1 MDVQSFLNNFLD
13 ESNKTVLFATM
24 AVVLVVLILLISL
37 IRKRKKKK
45 LEEKT
50 AAAIDKAM
58 SGDEDDLAK
67 DSSDS
72 NTLAQDN
79 IILDD
84 RSDSTESRILAQD
97 ASDSNTLVQDDLAQ
111 DYNPQGDNLA
121 KDSNSGEEFSAHH
134 PYDNFGSDYKD
145 YDDDIKDIDNSDDTV
160 AIDNS
165 DDTVA
170 LAQNTPAEEYNL
182 YTNYNEGFNS
192 DLNNGVV
199 NGTEDVEVNVKDS
212 ENDPMEELLDEENDD
227 IYNSDFVDGFFG
239 TLAKNDSKESPKEPE
254 ESTEEFKES
263 SESPKEP
270 EESQESSE
278 ESKEPPVELILHDQI
293 SVEENTP
300 KEEEEKEKEAPEE
313 NKKAAITLVDGSDR
327 VMVSVGE
334 KFESKHKKEFTID
347 VTNEPEIKIALQDGF
362 VFDGRV
368 HFLVSFS
375 EALAQ
380 HVSLKD
386 VREIAEYKGDYSG
399 YEIQLEVTDK
409 GDLETIDCTRT
420 FNYKKIKDAVLI
432 IQLSLE

>member
-24 AVVLVVLILLISL
+24 AVVLAVLILLIYL

-58 SGDEDDLAK
+58 AGDEDDLAQ

-72 NTLAQDN
+72 TDLAQDN
-79 IILDD
+79 IVQ
-84 RSDSTESRILAQD
+84 DSNTPDYS
-97 ASDSNTLVQDDLAQ
+97 SSNTLVQDNQHD
-111 DYNPQGDNLA
+111 DNLA
-121 KDSNSGEEFSAHH
+121 QNSNSGEEFGTHH

-145 YDDDIKDIDNSDDTV
+145 YDDDTEYDYNPEEDAETIDNNDD
-160 AIDNS
+160 AE
-165 DDTVA
+165 A
-170 LAQNTPAEEYNL
+170 LAQNTSAEEYNL
-182 YTNYNEGFNS
+182 YTNYNKGFNP
-192 DLNNGVV
+192 DLNKGVEDC
-199 NGTEDVEVNVKDS
+199 TEDVEDNAKDL

-239 TLAKNDSKESPKEPE
+239 TLAKDDS
-254 ESTEEFKES
+254 KES

-270 EESQESSE
+270 EESKESPE

-300 KEEEEKEKEAPEE
+300 KEEEKEKEAPEE
-313 NKKAAITLVDGSDR
+313 NKKAVITLVDGSDR

-347 VTNEPEIKIALQDGF
+347 VTNESEIKIALQDGF
-362 VFDGRV
+362 IFDGRI

-386 VREIAEYKGDYSG
+386 VREIAECKGDYSG

>member
-58 SGDEDDLAK
+58 SGDEDDLAQ

-72 NTLAQDN
+72 NTLAQN
-79 IILDD
+79 N
-84 RSDSTESRILAQD
+84 LA
-97 ASDSNTLVQDDLAQ
+97 QDDLAQ
-111 DYNPQGDNLA
+111 DYNTQGDNLA
-121 KDSNSGEEFSAHH
+121 QDSNSGEEFSAHH

-145 YDDDIKDIDNSDDTV
+145 YDDNADAEVIDNNGD
-160 AIDNS
+160 AE
-165 DDTVA
+165 A

-182 YTNYNEGFNS
+182 YTNYNEGFNP
-192 DLNNGVV
+192 DLNNGVEDSTKDAEDGTED
-199 NGTEDVEVNVKDS
+199 GTEDVEDNIKDL

-239 TLAKNDSKESPKEPE
+239 TLAKDDSKESP
-254 ESTEEFKES
+254 
-263 SESPKEP
+263 
-270 EESQESSE
+270 E

-300 KEEEEKEKEAPEE
+300 KEEEKEKEAPEE

-362 VFDGRV
+362 VFDGRI

>member
-24 AVVLVVLILLISL
+24 AVVLAVLILLIYL

-58 SGDEDDLAK
+58 SGDEDDLAQ

-72 NTLAQDN
+72 STLAQDS
-79 IILDD
+79 
-84 RSDSTESRILAQD
+84 SDSTDLAQD
-97 ASDSNTLVQDDLAQ
+97 SNTQ

-121 KDSNSGEEFSAHH
+121 QDSNSGEEFSAHH

-145 YDDDIKDIDNSDDTV
+145 YDDDV
-160 AIDNS
+160 EAIDNNGNAETIDNN
-165 DDTVA
+165 DDVETINNNDDAEA

-182 YTNYNEGFNS
+182 YTNYNKGFNP
-192 DLNNGVV
+192 DLNNGVED
-199 NGTEDVEVNVKDS
+199 GTEDVEDNAKDL

-239 TLAKNDSKESPKEPE
+239 TLAKDDSKESP
-254 ESTEEFKES
+254 
-263 SESPKEP
+263 
-270 EESQESSE
+270 E

-300 KEEEEKEKEAPEE
+300 KEEEKEKEASEE

-362 VFDGRV
+362 VFDGRI

-386 VREIAEYKGDYSG
+386 VREIAECKGDYSG

>member
-1 MDVQSFLNNFLD
+1 LDVQSFLNNFLD

-24 AVVLVVLILLISL
+24 AVVLAVLILLIYL

-58 SGDEDDLAK
+58 AGDEDDLAQ
-67 DSSDS
+67 DSSGSTD
-72 NTLAQDN
+72 LAQDN
-79 IILDD
+79 IVQ
-84 RSDSTESRILAQD
+84 DSNTPDYS
-97 ASDSNTLVQDDLAQ
+97 SSNTLVQDNQHD
-111 DYNPQGDNLA
+111 DNLA
-121 KDSNSGEEFSAHH
+121 QDSNSGEEFGTHH

-145 YDDDIKDIDNSDDTV
+145 YDDDTEYDYNPEEDAETIDNNDDTE
-160 AIDNS
+160 
-165 DDTVA
+165 A
-170 LAQNTPAEEYNL
+170 LAQNTSAEEYNL
-182 YTNYNEGFNS
+182 YTNYNKGFNP
-192 DLNNGVV
+192 DLNKGVED
-199 NGTEDVEVNVKDS
+199 GTEDVEDNAKDL

-239 TLAKNDSKESPKEPE
+239 TLAKDDSKESPE
-254 ESTEEFKES
+254 ESKES
-263 SESPKEP
+263 P
-270 EESQESSE
+270 E

-300 KEEEEKEKEAPEE
+300 KEEEKEKEAPEE
-313 NKKAAITLVDGSDR
+313 NKKAVITLVDGSDR

-362 VFDGRV
+362 IFDGRI

-386 VREIAEYKGDYSG
+386 VREIAECKGDYSG

>member
-24 AVVLVVLILLISL
+24 AVVLAVLILLIYL

-58 SGDEDDLAK
+58 AGDEDDLAQ

-72 NTLAQDN
+72 TDLAQDN
-79 IILDD
+79 IVQ
-84 RSDSTESRILAQD
+84 DSNTPDYS
-97 ASDSNTLVQDDLAQ
+97 SSNTLVQDNQHD
-111 DYNPQGDNLA
+111 DNLA
-121 KDSNSGEEFSAHH
+121 QDSNSGEEFGTHH

-145 YDDDIKDIDNSDDTV
+145 YDDDTEYDYNPEEDAETIDNNDDTE
-160 AIDNS
+160 
-165 DDTVA
+165 A
-170 LAQNTPAEEYNL
+170 LAQNTSAEEYNL
-182 YTNYNEGFNS
+182 YTNYNKGFNP
-192 DLNNGVV
+192 DLNKGVEDC
-199 NGTEDVEVNVKDS
+199 TEDVEDNAKDL

-239 TLAKNDSKESPKEPE
+239 TLAKDDSKESP
-254 ESTEEFKES
+254 
-263 SESPKEP
+263 
-270 EESQESSE
+270 E

-300 KEEEEKEKEAPEE
+300 KEEEKEKEAPEE
-313 NKKAAITLVDGSDR
+313 NKKAVITLVDGSDR

-347 VTNEPEIKIALQDGF
+347 VTNESEIKIALQDGF
-362 VFDGRV
+362 IFDGRI

-386 VREIAEYKGDYSG
+386 VREIAECKGDYSG

>member
-24 AVVLVVLILLISL
+24 AVVLAVLILLIYL

-58 SGDEDDLAK
+58 AGDEDDLAQ

-72 NTLAQDN
+72 TDLAQDN
-79 IILDD
+79 IVQ
-84 RSDSTESRILAQD
+84 DSNTPDYS
-97 ASDSNTLVQDDLAQ
+97 SSNTLVQDNQHD
-111 DYNPQGDNLA
+111 DNLA
-121 KDSNSGEEFSAHH
+121 QDSNSGEEFGTHH
-134 PYDNFGSDYKD
+134 PYDNFGSNYKD
-145 YDDDIKDIDNSDDTV
+145 YDDDTEYDYNPEEDAETIDNNDD
-160 AIDNS
+160 AE
-165 DDTVA
+165 A
-170 LAQNTPAEEYNL
+170 LAQNTSAEEYNL
-182 YTNYNEGFNS
+182 YTNYNKGFNP
-192 DLNNGVV
+192 DLNKGVEDC
-199 NGTEDVEVNVKDS
+199 TEDVEDNAKDL

-239 TLAKNDSKESPKEPE
+239 TLAKDDSKESP
-254 ESTEEFKES
+254 
-263 SESPKEP
+263 
-270 EESQESSE
+270 E

-300 KEEEEKEKEAPEE
+300 KEEEKEKEAPEE
-313 NKKAAITLVDGSDR
+313 NKKAVITLVDGSDR

-347 VTNEPEIKIALQDGF
+347 VTNESEIKIALQDGF
-362 VFDGRV
+362 IFDGRI

-386 VREIAEYKGDYSG
+386 VREIAECKGDYSG

>member
-24 AVVLVVLILLISL
+24 AVVLAVLILLIYL

-58 SGDEDDLAK
+58 AGDEDDLAQ
-67 DSSDS
+67 DSSDSTDLAQDNIVQDSNTPDYSSS

-79 IILDD
+79 QHD
-84 RSDSTESRILAQD
+84 
-97 ASDSNTLVQDDLAQ
+97 
-111 DYNPQGDNLA
+111 DNLA
-121 KDSNSGEEFSAHH
+121 QDSNSGEEFGTHH

-145 YDDDIKDIDNSDDTV
+145 YDDDTEYDYNPEEDAETIDNNDD
-160 AIDNS
+160 AE
-165 DDTVA
+165 A
-170 LAQNTPAEEYNL
+170 LAQNTSAEEYNL
-182 YTNYNEGFNS
+182 YTNYNKGFNP
-192 DLNNGVV
+192 DLNKGVED
-199 NGTEDVEVNVKDS
+199 GTEDVEDNAKDL

-239 TLAKNDSKESPKEPE
+239 TLAKDDSKESP
-254 ESTEEFKES
+254 
-263 SESPKEP
+263 
-270 EESQESSE
+270 E

-300 KEEEEKEKEAPEE
+300 KEEEKEKEAPEE

-362 VFDGRV
+362 VFDGRI

-386 VREIAEYKGDYSG
+386 VREIAECKGDYSG

>member
-1 MDVQSFLNNFLD
+1 MNVQSFLNNFLD
-13 ESNKTVLFATM
+13 ESNKIVLFATM

-58 SGDEDDLAK
+58 SGDEDDLDQDA
-67 DSSDS
+67 SDS

-79 IILDD
+79 IVQ
-84 RSDSTESRILAQD
+84 DSNTPDYS
-97 ASDSNTLVQDDLAQ
+97 SSNTLVQ
-111 DYNPQGDNLA
+111 
-121 KDSNSGEEFSAHH
+121 DSNSGEEFGTHH

-145 YDDDIKDIDNSDDTV
+145 YDDETEYDYNPEEDAETIDNNGNEEAS
-160 AIDNS
+160 AR
-165 DDTVA
+165 
-170 LAQNTPAEEYNL
+170 NTPAEEYNL
-182 YTNYNEGFNS
+182 YTNYNEGFNP
-192 DLNNGVV
+192 DLNR
-199 NGTEDVEVNVKDS
+199 DVEDCTKDVEDNAKDS
-212 ENDPMEELLDEENDD
+212 KNDPMEELMDEENDD

-239 TLAKNDSKESPKEPE
+239 TLAKNDSKES
-254 ESTEEFKES
+254 

-270 EESQESSE
+270 EESKESPE

-300 KEEEEKEKEAPEE
+300 KEEEKEKEAPEE
-313 NKKAAITLVDGSDR
+313 NKKAVITLVDGSDR

-347 VTNEPEIKIALQDGF
+347 VTNESEIKIALQDGF
-362 VFDGRV
+362 IFDGRI

-386 VREIAEYKGDYSG
+386 VREIAECKGDYSG

>member
-58 SGDEDDLAK
+58 AGDEDDLDQ

-72 NTLAQDN
+72 NTLAQDSN
-79 IILDD
+79 
-84 RSDSTESRILAQD
+84 AQD
-97 ASDSNTLVQDDLAQ
+97 SSDSNTLAQ

-121 KDSNSGEEFSAHH
+121 QDSNSGEEFSAHH

-145 YDDDIKDIDNSDDTV
+145 YDDDV
-160 AIDNS
+160 EAIDNN
-165 DDTVA
+165 DDEEA

-182 YTNYNEGFNS
+182 YTNYNKGFNS
-192 DLNNGVV
+192 DLNNGVED
-199 NGTEDVEVNVKDS
+199 GTEDVEDNAKDS

-239 TLAKNDSKESPKEPE
+239 TLVKNDS
-254 ESTEEFKES
+254 KES

-270 EESQESSE
+270 EEFKEFPE

-300 KEEEEKEKEAPEE
+300 KEEDKEKEALEE

-347 VTNEPEIKIALQDGF
+347 VTNEPEIKIAIQDGF

-386 VREIAEYKGDYSG
+386 VREIAECKGDYSG

>member
-1 MDVQSFLNNFLD
+1 MNVQSFLNNFLD

-58 SGDEDDLAK
+58 SGDEDDLDQDA
-67 DSSDS
+67 SDS
-72 NTLAQDN
+72 NTLAQDS
-79 IILDD
+79 
-84 RSDSTESRILAQD
+84 SDSTDLDQ
-97 ASDSNTLVQDDLAQ
+97 DSNIHG
-111 DYNPQGDNLA
+111 YNSQGDNLA
-121 KDSNSGEEFSAHH
+121 QDSNSGEEFSAHH

-145 YDDDIKDIDNSDDTV
+145 YDDETEYDYNPEEDAETIDNNGNEEAS
-160 AIDNS
+160 AR
-165 DDTVA
+165 
-170 LAQNTPAEEYNL
+170 NTPAEEYNL
-182 YTNYNEGFNS
+182 YTNYNEGFNP
-192 DLNNGVV
+192 DLNR
-199 NGTEDVEVNVKDS
+199 DVEDCTKDVEDNAKDS
-212 ENDPMEELLDEENDD
+212 KNDPMEELMDEENDD

-239 TLAKNDSKESPKEPE
+239 TLAKNDSKES
-254 ESTEEFKES
+254 

-270 EESQESSE
+270 EESKESPE

-293 SVEENTP
+293 SVEKNTP
-300 KEEEEKEKEAPEE
+300 KKEEKEKEAPEE
-313 NKKAAITLVDGSDR
+313 NEKAAITLVDGSDR

-362 VFDGRV
+362 IFDGRI

-386 VREIAEYKGDYSG
+386 VREIAECKGDYSG

>member
-24 AVVLVVLILLISL
+24 AVVLAVLILLIYL

-58 SGDEDDLAK
+58 AGDEDDLAQ

-72 NTLAQDN
+72 TDLAQDN
-79 IILDD
+79 IVQ
-84 RSDSTESRILAQD
+84 DSNTPDYSN
-97 ASDSNTLVQDDLAQ
+97 SNTLVQDNQHD
-111 DYNPQGDNLA
+111 DNLA
-121 KDSNSGEEFSAHH
+121 QDSNSGKEFGTHH

-145 YDDDIKDIDNSDDTV
+145 YDDDTEYDYNPEEDAETIDNNDDTE
-160 AIDNS
+160 
-165 DDTVA
+165 A
-170 LAQNTPAEEYNL
+170 LAQNTSAEEYNL
-182 YTNYNEGFNS
+182 YTNYNKGFNP
-192 DLNNGVV
+192 DLNKGVED
-199 NGTEDVEVNVKDS
+199 GTEDVEDNAKDL

-239 TLAKNDSKESPKEPE
+239 TLAKDDSKESPE
-254 ESTEEFKES
+254 ESKES
-263 SESPKEP
+263 P
-270 EESQESSE
+270 E

-300 KEEEEKEKEAPEE
+300 KEEEKEKEAPEE
-313 NKKAAITLVDGSDR
+313 NKKAVITLVDGSAR

-362 VFDGRV
+362 IFDGRI

-386 VREIAEYKGDYSG
+386 VREIAECKGDYSG

>member
-24 AVVLVVLILLISL
+24 AVVLAVLILLIYL

-58 SGDEDDLAK
+58 AGDEDDLAQ
-67 DSSDS
+67 DSSDSTDLAQDNIVQDSNTPDYSGS

-79 IILDD
+79 QHD
-84 RSDSTESRILAQD
+84 
-97 ASDSNTLVQDDLAQ
+97 
-111 DYNPQGDNLA
+111 DNLA
-121 KDSNSGEEFSAHH
+121 QDSNSGEEFGTHH

-145 YDDDIKDIDNSDDTV
+145 YDDDTEYDYNPEEDAETIDNNDD
-160 AIDNS
+160 AE
-165 DDTVA
+165 A
-170 LAQNTPAEEYNL
+170 LAQNTSAEEYNL
-182 YTNYNEGFNS
+182 YTNYNKGFNP
-192 DLNNGVV
+192 DLNKGVED
-199 NGTEDVEVNVKDS
+199 GTEDVEDNAKDL

-239 TLAKNDSKESPKEPE
+239 TLAKDDSKESP
-254 ESTEEFKES
+254 
-263 SESPKEP
+263 
-270 EESQESSE
+270 E

-300 KEEEEKEKEAPEE
+300 KEEEKEEEAPEE

-362 VFDGRV
+362 VFDGRI

-386 VREIAEYKGDYSG
+386 VREIAECKGDYSG

>member
-24 AVVLVVLILLISL
+24 AVVLAVLILLIYL

-58 SGDEDDLAK
+58 AGDEDDLAQ

-72 NTLAQDN
+72 TDLAQDN
-79 IILDD
+79 IVQ
-84 RSDSTESRILAQD
+84 DSNTPDYS
-97 ASDSNTLVQDDLAQ
+97 SSNTLVQDNQHD
-111 DYNPQGDNLA
+111 DNLA
-121 KDSNSGEEFSAHH
+121 QDSNSGEEFGTYH

-145 YDDDIKDIDNSDDTV
+145 YDDDTEYDYNPEEDAETIDNNDD
-160 AIDNS
+160 AE
-165 DDTVA
+165 A
-170 LAQNTPAEEYNL
+170 LAQNTSAEEYNL
-182 YTNYNEGFNS
+182 YTNYNKGFNP
-192 DLNNGVV
+192 DLNKGVEDC
-199 NGTEDVEVNVKDS
+199 TEDVEDNAKDL

-239 TLAKNDSKESPKEPE
+239 TLAKDDSKESP
-254 ESTEEFKES
+254 
-263 SESPKEP
+263 
-270 EESQESSE
+270 E

-300 KEEEEKEKEAPEE
+300 KEEEKEKEAPEE
-313 NKKAAITLVDGSDR
+313 NKKAVITLVDGSDR

-347 VTNEPEIKIALQDGF
+347 VTNESEIKIALQDGF
-362 VFDGRV
+362 IFDGRI

-386 VREIAEYKGDYSG
+386 VREIAECKGDYSG

>member
-24 AVVLVVLILLISL
+24 VVVLMVLILLISL

-50 AAAIDKAM
+50 AAAIDEAM
-58 SGDEDDLAK
+58 TGE
-67 DSSDS
+67 DS
-72 NTLAQDN
+72 NLQDDNSQALAQN
-79 IILDD
+79 
-84 RSDSTESRILAQD
+84 SNPQD
-97 ASDSNTLVQDDLAQ
+97 
-111 DYNPQGDNLA
+111 NPQGEALA
-121 KDSNSGEEFSAHH
+121 QDSNSGEEFSAHH

-145 YDDDIKDIDNSDDTV
+145 YDDDVEYDYNPEENVEDLKVTGNSGDTKIIDSN
-160 AIDNS
+160 DNEE
-165 DDTVA
+165 A
-170 LAQNTPAEEYNL
+170 LAQETSQSEEYDL
-182 YTNYNEGFNS
+182 YTNYNEGYNP
-192 DLNNGVV
+192 DLNK
-199 NGTEDVEVNVKDS
+199 DVEDGTKDVEDYVKDS

-239 TLAKNDSKESPKEPE
+239 TLAKDDSPESPESQEDPTESKESPE
-254 ESTEEFKES
+254 
-263 SESPKEP
+263 
-270 EESQESSE
+270 
-278 ESKEPPVELILHDQI
+278 EPPVELILHDQV

-300 KEEEEKEKEAPEE
+300 KEEEKEKAPKE
-313 NKKAAITLVDGSDR
+313 NKKAAITLIDGSDR
-327 VMVSVGE
+327 VMISIGE
-334 KFESKHKKEFTID
+334 KFESRHKKEFTID

-375 EALAQ
+375 EALAK

>member
-24 AVVLVVLILLISL
+24 TVVLAVLILLIYL

-58 SGDEDDLAK
+58 AGDEDDLAQ
-67 DSSDS
+67 DSSDSTDLAQDNIVQVAQDNIVQDSNTPDYSGS

-79 IILDD
+79 QHD
-84 RSDSTESRILAQD
+84 
-97 ASDSNTLVQDDLAQ
+97 
-111 DYNPQGDNLA
+111 DNLA
-121 KDSNSGEEFSAHH
+121 QDSNSGEEFGTHH

-145 YDDDIKDIDNSDDTV
+145 YDDDTEYDYNPEEDAETIDNNDDAGT
-160 AIDNS
+160 
-165 DDTVA
+165 

-182 YTNYNEGFNS
+182 YTNYNKGFNP
-192 DLNNGVV
+192 DLNNGVED
-199 NGTEDVEVNVKDS
+199 GTEDVEDNAKDL
-212 ENDPMEELLDEENDD
+212 ENNPMEELLDEENDD

-239 TLAKNDSKESPKEPE
+239 TLAKDDSKESP
-254 ESTEEFKES
+254 
-263 SESPKEP
+263 
-270 EESQESSE
+270 E

-300 KEEEEKEKEAPEE
+300 KEEEKEKEAPEE

-362 VFDGRV
+362 VFDGRI

-386 VREIAEYKGDYSG
+386 VREIAECKGDYSG

>member
-1 MDVQSFLNNFLD
+1 
-13 ESNKTVLFATM
+13 M

-45 LEEKT
+45 LDEKT
-50 AAAIDKAM
+50 ASAIDKAM
-58 SGDEDDLAK
+58 SGDED
-67 DSSDS
+67 
-72 NTLAQDN
+72 TLAQDN
-79 IILDD
+79 
-84 RSDSTESRILAQD
+84 
-97 ASDSNTLVQDDLAQ
+97 LVQDSGDSNDLAQ
-111 DYNPQGDNLA
+111 DSNTQNYNPQGDNLA
-121 KDSNSGEEFSAHH
+121 QGSNSGEEFGAHH

-145 YDDDIKDIDNSDDTV
+145 YDDDV
-160 AIDNS
+160 EAIDNNGNAETIDNN
-165 DDTVA
+165 DDAETINNNDDAEA

-192 DLNNGVV
+192 DLNKDVED
-199 NGTEDVEVNVKDS
+199 GTEDVEDNAKDS

-239 TLAKNDSKESPKEPE
+239 TLAKDDSKESPESPKGPE
-254 ESTEEFKES
+254 ES
-263 SESPKEP
+263 P
-270 EESQESSE
+270 EEPE

-300 KEEEEKEKEAPEE
+300 KEEEKEKEASKE

-334 KFESKHKKEFTID
+334 KFESRHKKEFTID

-362 VFDGRV
+362 VFDGRI

-386 VREIAEYKGDYSG
+386 VREIAEYNGDYSG
-399 YEIQLEVTDK
+399 YEIQLDVTDK
-409 GDLETIDCTRT
+409 GDIETIDCTRT

>member
-24 AVVLVVLILLISL
+24 AVVLAVLILLIYL

-58 SGDEDDLAK
+58 AGDEDDLAQ

-72 NTLAQDN
+72 TDLAQDN
-79 IILDD
+79 IVQ
-84 RSDSTESRILAQD
+84 DSNTPDYS
-97 ASDSNTLVQDDLAQ
+97 SSNTLVQDNQHD
-111 DYNPQGDNLA
+111 DNLA
-121 KDSNSGEEFSAHH
+121 QDSNSGEEFGTHH

-145 YDDDIKDIDNSDDTV
+145 YDDDTEYDYNPEEDAETIDNNDDTE
-160 AIDNS
+160 
-165 DDTVA
+165 A
-170 LAQNTPAEEYNL
+170 LAQNTSAEEYNL
-182 YTNYNEGFNS
+182 YTNYNKGFNP
-192 DLNNGVV
+192 DLNKGVED
-199 NGTEDVEVNVKDS
+199 GTEDVEDNAKDL

-239 TLAKNDSKESPKEPE
+239 TLAKDDSKESPE
-254 ESTEEFKES
+254 ESKES
-263 SESPKEP
+263 P
-270 EESQESSE
+270 E

-300 KEEEEKEKEAPEE
+300 KEEEKEKEAQEE
-313 NKKAAITLVDGSDR
+313 NKKAVITLVDGSDR

-347 VTNEPEIKIALQDGF
+347 VTNESEIKIALQDGF
-362 VFDGRV
+362 IFDGRI

-386 VREIAEYKGDYSG
+386 VREIAECKGDYSG

>member
-24 AVVLVVLILLISL
+24 AVVLAVLILLIYL

-58 SGDEDDLAK
+58 AGDEDDLAQ

-72 NTLAQDN
+72 TDLAQDN
-79 IILDD
+79 IVQ
-84 RSDSTESRILAQD
+84 DSNTPDYSN
-97 ASDSNTLVQDDLAQ
+97 SNTLVQDNQHD
-111 DYNPQGDNLA
+111 DNLA
-121 KDSNSGEEFSAHH
+121 QDSNSGEEFGTHH

-145 YDDDIKDIDNSDDTV
+145 YDDDTEYDYNPEEDAETIDNNDDTE
-160 AIDNS
+160 
-165 DDTVA
+165 A
-170 LAQNTPAEEYNL
+170 LAQNTSAEEYNL
-182 YTNYNEGFNS
+182 YTNYNKGFNP
-192 DLNNGVV
+192 DLNKGVED
-199 NGTEDVEVNVKDS
+199 GTEDVEDNAKDL

-239 TLAKNDSKESPKEPE
+239 TLAKDDSKESPG
-254 ESTEEFKES
+254 ESKES
-263 SESPKEP
+263 P
-270 EESQESSE
+270 E

-300 KEEEEKEKEAPEE
+300 KEEEKEKEAPEE
-313 NKKAAITLVDGSDR
+313 NKKAVITLVDGSDR

-362 VFDGRV
+362 IFDGRI

-386 VREIAEYKGDYSG
+386 VREIAECKGDYSG

>member
-58 SGDEDDLAK
+58 AGDEDDLAQ

-72 NTLAQDN
+72 TDLAQDN
-79 IILDD
+79 IVQ
-84 RSDSTESRILAQD
+84 DSNTPDYS
-97 ASDSNTLVQDDLAQ
+97 SSNTLVQDNQHD
-111 DYNPQGDNLA
+111 DNLA
-121 KDSNSGEEFSAHH
+121 QDSNSGEEFGTHH

-145 YDDDIKDIDNSDDTV
+145 YDDDTEYDYNPEEDAETIDNNDDTE
-160 AIDNS
+160 
-165 DDTVA
+165 A
-170 LAQNTPAEEYNL
+170 LAQNTSAEEYNL
-182 YTNYNEGFNS
+182 YTNYNKGFNP
-192 DLNNGVV
+192 DLNKGVED
-199 NGTEDVEVNVKDS
+199 GTEDVEDNAKDL

-239 TLAKNDSKESPKEPE
+239 TLAKDDSKESPE
-254 ESTEEFKES
+254 ESKES
-263 SESPKEP
+263 P
-270 EESQESSE
+270 E

-293 SVEENTP
+293 SVKENTP
-300 KEEEEKEKEAPEE
+300 KEEEKEEEAPEE

-362 VFDGRV
+362 VFDGRI

-386 VREIAEYKGDYSG
+386 VREIAECKGDYSG

>member
-24 AVVLVVLILLISL
+24 AVVLIVLILLISL

-58 SGDEDDLAK
+58 AGDEDDLAQDSSNSNTLSQ

-72 NTLAQDN
+72 TD
-79 IILDD
+79 LD
-84 RSDSTESRILAQD
+84 Q
-97 ASDSNTLVQDDLAQ
+97 DSNIHG
-111 DYNPQGDNLA
+111 YNPQSDNLA
-121 KDSNSGEEFSAHH
+121 QDSNSGEEFSAHH

-145 YDDDIKDIDNSDDTV
+145 YDDDAEYDYNPEEDAETVDNNGDEE
-160 AIDNS
+160 
-165 DDTVA
+165 A

-182 YTNYNEGFNS
+182 YTNYNEGFNP
-192 DLNNGVV
+192 DLNRDVEDC
-199 NGTEDVEVNVKDS
+199 TKDVEVNAKDS

-239 TLAKNDSKESPKEPE
+239 TLAKNDSKES
-254 ESTEEFKES
+254 

-270 EESQESSE
+270 EEFKESPE

-300 KEEEEKEKEAPEE
+300 KEEEKEKEAPEE

-380 HVSLKD
+380 HISLKD
-386 VREIAEYKGDYSG
+386 VREIAECKGDYSG

>member
-24 AVVLVVLILLISL
+24 AAVLVVLILLISL

-50 AAAIDKAM
+50 AAAIDEAM
-58 SGDEDDLAK
+58 TGEDEE
-67 DSSDS
+67 
-72 NTLAQDN
+72 DN
-79 IILDD
+79 VILDD
-84 RSDSTESRILAQD
+84 NSHALAQNN
-97 ASDSNTLVQDDLAQ
+97 SQGNNLAQ
-111 DYNPQGDNLA
+111 N
-121 KDSNSGEEFSAHH
+121 SNSGEEFSAHH

-145 YDDDIKDIDNSDDTV
+145 YDDDVEYDYNPEEDVEDSETIDNNDD
-160 AIDNS
+160 AE
-165 DDTVA
+165 A
-170 LAQNTPAEEYNL
+170 LAQETSPSEEYDL
-182 YTNYNEGFNS
+182 YTNYNKDLSSDLNQ
-192 DLNNGVV
+192 DLNNGVED
-199 NGTEDVEVNVKDS
+199 GTEDVEDNAKDV
-212 ENDPMEELLDEENDD
+212 EGDPMEELLDEENDD

-239 TLAKNDSKESPKEPE
+239 TLAKDDSQESPEDPTESKESP
-254 ESTEEFKES
+254 
-263 SESPKEP
+263 ESPE
-270 EESQESSE
+270 
-278 ESKEPPVELILHDQI
+278 EPPVELILHDQV

-300 KEEEEKEKEAPEE
+300 KEEKKAPEE
-313 NKKAAITLVDGSDR
+313 NKKAAITLIDGSDR
-327 VMVSVGE
+327 VMVSIGE
-334 KFESKHKKEFTID
+334 KFESRHKKEFTID

-386 VREIAEYKGDYSG
+386 VREIAGYKGDYSG

-420 FNYKKIKDAVLI
+420 FNYKKIKDAILI

>member
-24 AVVLVVLILLISL
+24 AVVLAVLILLIYL

-50 AAAIDKAM
+50 VAAIDKAM
-58 SGDEDDLAK
+58 AGDEDDLAQ

-72 NTLAQDN
+72 TDLAQDN
-79 IILDD
+79 IVQ
-84 RSDSTESRILAQD
+84 DSNTPDYS
-97 ASDSNTLVQDDLAQ
+97 SSNTLVQDNQHD
-111 DYNPQGDNLA
+111 DNLA
-121 KDSNSGEEFSAHH
+121 QDSNSGEEFGTHH

-145 YDDDIKDIDNSDDTV
+145 YDDDTEYDYNPEEDAETIDNNDDTE
-160 AIDNS
+160 
-165 DDTVA
+165 A
-170 LAQNTPAEEYNL
+170 LAQNTSAEEYNL
-182 YTNYNEGFNS
+182 YTNYNKGFNP
-192 DLNNGVV
+192 DLNKGVED
-199 NGTEDVEVNVKDS
+199 GTEDVEDNAKDL

-239 TLAKNDSKESPKEPE
+239 TLAKDDSKESPE
-254 ESTEEFKES
+254 ESKES
-263 SESPKEP
+263 P
-270 EESQESSE
+270 E

-300 KEEEEKEKEAPEE
+300 KKEEKEKKAPEE
-313 NKKAAITLVDGSDR
+313 NEKAAITLVDGSDR

-347 VTNEPEIKIALQDGF
+347 VPNEPEIKIALQDGF
-362 VFDGRV
+362 VFDGRI

-386 VREIAEYKGDYSG
+386 VREIAEYNGDYSG
-399 YEIQLEVTDK
+399 YEIQLDVTDK
-409 GDLETIDCTRT
+409 GDIETIDCTRT

>member
-58 SGDEDDLAK
+58 SGDEDDLAQ

-72 NTLAQDN
+72 RTLDHDSSDSTDLAQD
-79 IILDD
+79 
-84 RSDSTESRILAQD
+84 
-97 ASDSNTLVQDDLAQ
+97 SNTQ

-121 KDSNSGEEFSAHH
+121 QDSNSGEEFSAHH

-145 YDDDIKDIDNSDDTV
+145 YDDDV
-160 AIDNS
+160 EAIDNNGNAETIDNN
-165 DDTVA
+165 DDVETINNNDDAEA

-182 YTNYNEGFNS
+182 YTNYNKGFNP
-192 DLNNGVV
+192 DLNNGVED
-199 NGTEDVEVNVKDS
+199 GTEDVEDNAKDL

-239 TLAKNDSKESPKEPE
+239 TLAKDDSKESP
-254 ESTEEFKES
+254 
-263 SESPKEP
+263 
-270 EESQESSE
+270 E

-300 KEEEEKEKEAPEE
+300 KEEEKEKEASEE

-362 VFDGRV
+362 VFDGRI

-386 VREIAEYKGDYSG
+386 VREIAECKGDYSG

>member
-58 SGDEDDLAK
+58 AGDEDDLDQDA
-67 DSSDS
+67 SDS
-72 NTLAQDN
+72 NTLAQDS
-79 IILDD
+79 
-84 RSDSTESRILAQD
+84 SDSTDLDQ
-97 ASDSNTLVQDDLAQ
+97 DSNIHG
-111 DYNPQGDNLA
+111 YNSQGDNLA
-121 KDSNSGEEFSAHH
+121 QDSNSGEEFGAHH

-145 YDDDIKDIDNSDDTV
+145 YDDETEYDYNPEEDAETIDN
-160 AIDNS
+160 NGNEE
-165 DDTVA
+165 A
-170 LAQNTPAEEYNL
+170 LAQNTSAEEYNL
-182 YTNYNEGFNS
+182 YTNYNKGFNP
-192 DLNNGVV
+192 DLNKGVED
-199 NGTEDVEVNVKDS
+199 GTEDVEDNAKDL

-239 TLAKNDSKESPKEPE
+239 TLAKDDS
-254 ESTEEFKES
+254 KES

-270 EESQESSE
+270 EESKESPE

-293 SVEENTP
+293 SVEKNTP
-300 KEEEEKEKEAPEE
+300 KKEEKEKEAPEE
-313 NKKAAITLVDGSDR
+313 NEKAAITLVDGSDR

-362 VFDGRV
+362 IFDGRI

-386 VREIAEYKGDYSG
+386 VREIAECKGDYSG

>member
-58 SGDEDDLAK
+58 AGDEDDLAQ
-67 DSSDS
+67 DSSDSTDLAQDNIVQDSNTLDYSGS
-72 NTLAQDN
+72 NTLAQ
-79 IILDD
+79 
-84 RSDSTESRILAQD
+84 
-97 ASDSNTLVQDDLAQ
+97 
-111 DYNPQGDNLA
+111 
-121 KDSNSGEEFSAHH
+121 DSNSGEEFSAHH

-145 YDDDIKDIDNSDDTV
+145 YDDDVEDIDNNDDAEYDYNPEEDAET
-160 AIDNS
+160 IDNNG
-165 DDTVA
+165 DAEA

-182 YTNYNEGFNS
+182 YTNYNEGFNP
-192 DLNNGVV
+192 DLNNGVED
-199 NGTEDVEVNVKDS
+199 GTKDVEDNAKGVEDYVKDS
-212 ENDPMEELLDEENDD
+212 ENDPMEELMDEENDD

-239 TLAKNDSKESPKEPE
+239 TLAKDDSKESLESRESSKEPE
-254 ESTEEFKES
+254 
-263 SESPKEP
+263 
-270 EESQESSE
+270 ESSE

-300 KEEEEKEKEAPEE
+300 KEEEKEKEAPEE

-386 VREIAEYKGDYSG
+386 VREIAECKGDYSG

>member
-1 MDVQSFLNNFLD
+1 
-13 ESNKTVLFATM
+13 M
-24 AVVLVVLILLISL
+24 AVVLAVLILLIYL

-58 SGDEDDLAK
+58 AGDEDDLAQ
-67 DSSDS
+67 DSSDSTDLAQDNIVQDSNTPDYSGS

-79 IILDD
+79 QHD
-84 RSDSTESRILAQD
+84 
-97 ASDSNTLVQDDLAQ
+97 
-111 DYNPQGDNLA
+111 DNLA
-121 KDSNSGEEFSAHH
+121 QDSNSGEEFGTHH
-134 PYDNFGSDYKD
+134 PYDKFGSDYKD
-145 YDDDIKDIDNSDDTV
+145 YDDDTEYDYNPEEDAETIDNNDD
-160 AIDNS
+160 AE
-165 DDTVA
+165 A
-170 LAQNTPAEEYNL
+170 LAQNTSAEEYNL
-182 YTNYNEGFNS
+182 YTNYNKGFNP
-192 DLNNGVV
+192 DLNKGVED
-199 NGTEDVEVNVKDS
+199 GTEDVEDNAKDL

-239 TLAKNDSKESPKEPE
+239 TLAKDDSKESP
-254 ESTEEFKES
+254 
-263 SESPKEP
+263 
-270 EESQESSE
+270 E

-300 KEEEEKEKEAPEE
+300 KEEEKEKEAPEE

-362 VFDGRV
+362 IFDGRI

-380 HVSLKD
+380 HISLKD
-386 VREIAEYKGDYSG
+386 VREIAECKGDYSG

>member
-50 AAAIDKAM
+50 AAAIDEAM
-58 SGDEDDLAK
+58 TGE
-67 DSSDS
+67 DS
-72 NTLAQDN
+72 NLQDGNSQALAQVSNPQGETLAQD
-79 IILDD
+79 
-84 RSDSTESRILAQD
+84 S
-97 ASDSNTLVQDDLAQ
+97 
-111 DYNPQGDNLA
+111 NPQGEALTR
-121 KDSNSGEEFSAHH
+121 DSNSGEEFSAHH

-145 YDDDIKDIDNSDDTV
+145 YDDDVEYDYNPAEGSEDLKTIDSNGNSE
-160 AIDNS
+160 
-165 DDTVA
+165 A
-170 LAQNTPAEEYNL
+170 LAQETSPSEEYDL
-182 YTNYNEGFNS
+182 YTDYNKDISPDFNP
-192 DLNNGVV
+192 DLNNDVED
-199 NGTEDVEVNVKDS
+199 GTEDVEENPEENSEDSKDV
-212 ENDPMEELLDEENDD
+212 EGDPMEELLDEENDD

-239 TLAKNDSKESPKEPE
+239 TLAKDDSQKSPESPEDPTESKESP
-254 ESTEEFKES
+254 
-263 SESPKEP
+263 ESPE
-270 EESQESSE
+270 
-278 ESKEPPVELILHDQI
+278 EPPVELILHDQV

-300 KEEEEKEKEAPEE
+300 KEEEKEKAPEE
-313 NKKAAITLVDGSDR
+313 NKKAAITLIDGSDR
-327 VMVSVGE
+327 VMVSIGE
-334 KFESKHKKEFTID
+334 KFESRHKKEFTID

-362 VFDGRV
+362 VFDGRI

>member
-1 MDVQSFLNNFLD
+1 M
-13 ESNKTVLFATM
+13 ETT
-24 AVVLVVLILLISL
+24 
-37 IRKRKKKK
+37 
-45 LEEKT
+45 
-50 AAAIDKAM
+50 
-58 SGDEDDLAK
+58 
-67 DSSDS
+67 
-72 NTLAQDN
+72 
-79 IILDD
+79 
-84 RSDSTESRILAQD
+84 
-97 ASDSNTLVQDDLAQ
+97 
-111 DYNPQGDNLA
+111 
-121 KDSNSGEEFSAHH
+121 
-134 PYDNFGSDYKD
+134 
-145 YDDDIKDIDNSDDTV
+145 DNSDDTE
-160 AIDNS
+160 
-165 DDTVA
+165 A

-192 DLNNGVV
+192 DLNNGVED
-199 NGTEDVEVNVKDS
+199 GTEDVEDNAKDS

-239 TLAKNDSKESPKEPE
+239 TLAKDDSKESLESPKEPE
-254 ESTEEFKES
+254 ES
-263 SESPKEP
+263 
-270 EESQESSE
+270 EESAE

-300 KEEEEKEKEAPEE
+300 KEEEKEKEAPEE

-386 VREIAEYKGDYSG
+386 VREIAECKGDYSG

>member
-24 AVVLVVLILLISL
+24 AVVLAVLILLIYL

-58 SGDEDDLAK
+58 AGDEDDLAQ

-72 NTLAQDN
+72 TDLAQDN
-79 IILDD
+79 IVQ
-84 RSDSTESRILAQD
+84 DSNTPDYS
-97 ASDSNTLVQDDLAQ
+97 SSNTLVQDNQHD
-111 DYNPQGDNLA
+111 DNLA
-121 KDSNSGEEFSAHH
+121 QDSNSGEEFGTHH

-145 YDDDIKDIDNSDDTV
+145 YDDDTEYDYNPEEDAEIIDNNDDTE
-160 AIDNS
+160 
-165 DDTVA
+165 A
-170 LAQNTPAEEYNL
+170 LAQNTSAEEYNL
-182 YTNYNEGFNS
+182 YTNYNKGFNP
-192 DLNNGVV
+192 DLNKGVED
-199 NGTEDVEVNVKDS
+199 GTEDVEDNAKDL

-239 TLAKNDSKESPKEPE
+239 TLAKDDSKESP
-254 ESTEEFKES
+254 
-263 SESPKEP
+263 
-270 EESQESSE
+270 E

-300 KEEEEKEKEAPEE
+300 KEEEKEKEAPEE
-313 NKKAAITLVDGSDR
+313 NKKAVITLVDGSDR

-347 VTNEPEIKIALQDGF
+347 VTNESEIKIALQDGF
-362 VFDGRV
+362 IFDGRI

-386 VREIAEYKGDYSG
+386 VREIAECKGDYSG

>member
-1 MDVQSFLNNFLD
+1 
-13 ESNKTVLFATM
+13 M

-58 SGDEDDLAK
+58 SGDEDSLAQ

-72 NTLAQDN
+72 STLSQDN
-79 IILDD
+79 IILDG
-84 RSDSTESRILAQD
+84 RSDSTESRILAQNSN
-97 ASDSNTLVQDDLAQ
+97 ALDSSNSTVLDQ
-111 DYNPQGDNLA
+111 DYNPQGDNLV

-145 YDDDIKDIDNSDDTV
+145 YDDNVEYDYNPEEDAETIDNNGD
-160 AIDNS
+160 AE
-165 DDTVA
+165 A

-182 YTNYNEGFNS
+182 YTNYNEGFNP
-192 DLNNGVV
+192 DLNKDVED
-199 NGTEDVEVNVKDS
+199 GTEDVEDNAKDS
-212 ENDPMEELLDEENDD
+212 ENDPMEELMDEENDD

-239 TLAKNDSKESPKEPE
+239 TLAKNDSKES
-254 ESTEEFKES
+254 

-270 EESQESSE
+270 EESKESPE

-300 KEEEEKEKEAPEE
+300 KEEEKEKEAPEE

-362 VFDGRV
+362 VFDGRI

-386 VREIAEYKGDYSG
+386 VREIAECKGNYSG

>member
-58 SGDEDDLAK
+58 AGDEDDLDQDA
-67 DSSDS
+67 SDS
-72 NTLAQDN
+72 NTLAQDSN
-79 IILDD
+79 TPDY
-84 RSDSTESRILAQD
+84 SSSNTLAQD
-97 ASDSNTLVQDDLAQ
+97 NQHD
-111 DYNPQGDNLA
+111 DNLA
-121 KDSNSGEEFSAHH
+121 KDSNSGEEFGTHH

-145 YDDDIKDIDNSDDTV
+145 YDDDTEYDYNPEEDAETIDNNGNEEAS
-160 AIDNS
+160 AR
-165 DDTVA
+165 
-170 LAQNTPAEEYNL
+170 NTPAEEYNL
-182 YTNYNEGFNS
+182 YTNYNEGFNP
-192 DLNNGVV
+192 DLNR
-199 NGTEDVEVNVKDS
+199 DVEDCTKDVEDNAKDS
-212 ENDPMEELLDEENDD
+212 KNDPMEELMDEENDD

-239 TLAKNDSKESPKEPE
+239 TLAKNDSKESSEFPKEPE
-254 ESTEEFKES
+254 ESKES
-263 SESPKEP
+263 P
-270 EESQESSE
+270 E

-300 KEEEEKEKEAPEE
+300 KKEEKEKEAPEE
-313 NKKAAITLVDGSDR
+313 NEKAAITLVDGSDR

-362 VFDGRV
+362 VFDGRI

-386 VREIAEYKGDYSG
+386 VREIAEYNGDYSG
-399 YEIQLEVTDK
+399 YEIQLDVTDK
-409 GDLETIDCTRT
+409 GDIETIDCTRT

>member
-24 AVVLVVLILLISL
+24 AVVLAVLILLIYL

-58 SGDEDDLAK
+58 AGDEDDLAQ

-72 NTLAQDN
+72 TDLAQDN
-79 IILDD
+79 IVQ
-84 RSDSTESRILAQD
+84 DSNTPDYS
-97 ASDSNTLVQDDLAQ
+97 SSNTLVQDNQHD
-111 DYNPQGDNLA
+111 DNLA
-121 KDSNSGEEFSAHH
+121 QDSNSGEEFGTHH
-134 PYDNFGSDYKD
+134 PYANFGSDYKD
-145 YDDDIKDIDNSDDTV
+145 YDDDTEYDYNPEEDAETIDNNDDTE
-160 AIDNS
+160 
-165 DDTVA
+165 A
-170 LAQNTPAEEYNL
+170 LAQNTSAEEYNL
-182 YTNYNEGFNS
+182 YTNYNKGFNP
-192 DLNNGVV
+192 DLNKGVED
-199 NGTEDVEVNVKDS
+199 GTEDVEDNAKDL

-239 TLAKNDSKESPKEPE
+239 TLAKDDSKESPE
-254 ESTEEFKES
+254 ESKES
-263 SESPKEP
+263 P
-270 EESQESSE
+270 E

-300 KEEEEKEKEAPEE
+300 KEEEKEKEAPEE
-313 NKKAAITLVDGSDR
+313 NKKAVITLVDGSDR

-347 VTNEPEIKIALQDGF
+347 VTNESEIKIALQDGF
-362 VFDGRV
+362 IFDGRI

-386 VREIAEYKGDYSG
+386 VREIAECKGDYSG
-399 YEIQLEVTDK
+399 YEIQLKVTDK

>member
-24 AVVLVVLILLISL
+24 AVVLVVLILLISF

-58 SGDEDDLAK
+58 AGDEDDLAQ
-67 DSSDS
+67 DSSDSTDLAQDNIVQDSNTPDYSGS
-72 NTLAQDN
+72 NTLAQ
-79 IILDD
+79 
-84 RSDSTESRILAQD
+84 
-97 ASDSNTLVQDDLAQ
+97 
-111 DYNPQGDNLA
+111 
-121 KDSNSGEEFSAHH
+121 DSNSGEEFSAHH

-145 YDDDIKDIDNSDDTV
+145 YDDDVEAIDNNDDAETTDNNPEEDVETTDNSDDTE
-160 AIDNS
+160 
-165 DDTVA
+165 A
-170 LAQNTPAEEYNL
+170 LAQNTSAEEYNL
-182 YTNYNEGFNS
+182 YTNYNKGFNP
-192 DLNNGVV
+192 DLNKGAEDC
-199 NGTEDVEVNVKDS
+199 TEDVEDNAKDL

-239 TLAKNDSKESPKEPE
+239 TLAKDDSKESPE
-254 ESTEEFKES
+254 ESKES
-263 SESPKEP
+263 P
-270 EESQESSE
+270 E

-300 KEEEEKEKEAPEE
+300 KEEEKEKEAPEE
-313 NKKAAITLVDGSDR
+313 NKKAVITLVDGSDR

-347 VTNEPEIKIALQDGF
+347 VTNESEIKIALQDGF
-362 VFDGRV
+362 IFDGRI

-386 VREIAEYKGDYSG
+386 VREIAECKGDYSG

>member
-58 SGDEDDLAK
+58 AGDEDDLAQ

-72 NTLAQDN
+72 NTLSQNN
-79 IILDD
+79 IILDG

-97 ASDSNTLVQDDLAQ
+97 SNTQ
-111 DYNPQGDNLA
+111 DYNPQGDNLVQ
-121 KDSNSGEEFSAHH
+121 DSNSGEEFSVHH

-145 YDDDIKDIDNSDDTV
+145 YDDNADAEVIDNNGD
-160 AIDNS
+160 AE
-165 DDTVA
+165 A

-182 YTNYNEGFNS
+182 YTNYNEGFNP
-192 DLNNGVV
+192 DLNNGVEDSTKDAED
-199 NGTEDVEVNVKDS
+199 GTEAVEGNTKDS

-239 TLAKNDSKESPKEPE
+239 TLAKNDSKESLESRESSKEPE
-254 ESTEEFKES
+254 
-263 SESPKEP
+263 
-270 EESQESSE
+270 ESSE

-300 KEEEEKEKEAPEE
+300 KEEEKEKEAPEE

-334 KFESKHKKEFTID
+334 KFESRHKKEFTID

-362 VFDGRV
+362 VFDGRI

-386 VREIAEYKGDYSG
+386 VREIAECKGDYSG

>member
-24 AVVLVVLILLISL
+24 AVVLAVLILLIYL

-58 SGDEDDLAK
+58 AGDEDDLAQ
-67 DSSDS
+67 DSSDSTDLAQDSNTPDYSGS

-79 IILDD
+79 QHD
-84 RSDSTESRILAQD
+84 
-97 ASDSNTLVQDDLAQ
+97 
-111 DYNPQGDNLA
+111 DNLA
-121 KDSNSGEEFSAHH
+121 QDSNSGEEFGTHH

-145 YDDDIKDIDNSDDTV
+145 YDDDTEYDYNPEEDAETIDNNDDAGT
-160 AIDNS
+160 
-165 DDTVA
+165 

-182 YTNYNEGFNS
+182 YTNYNKGFNP
-192 DLNNGVV
+192 DINNGVEDGTED
-199 NGTEDVEVNVKDS
+199 GTEDVEDNAKDS

-239 TLAKNDSKESPKEPE
+239 TLAKDDSKESPESPKGPE
-254 ESTEEFKES
+254 ES

-270 EESQESSE
+270 EES
-278 ESKEPPVELILHDQI
+278 KETPVELILHDQI

-300 KEEEEKEKEAPEE
+300 KEEKEKEAPEE

-386 VREIAEYKGDYSG
+386 VREIAECKGNYSG

>member
-1 MDVQSFLNNFLD
+1 MNVQSFLNNFLD

-58 SGDEDDLAK
+58 AGDEDDLAQDSNTQYSSDSSTLAK
-67 DSSDS
+67 DNLAQDSSDS
-72 NTLAQDN
+72 TDLAQN
-79 IILDD
+79 
-84 RSDSTESRILAQD
+84 
-97 ASDSNTLVQDDLAQ
+97 SNTQ

-145 YDDDIKDIDNSDDTV
+145 YDDDV
-160 AIDNS
+160 EAIDNNGNAETIDNN
-165 DDTVA
+165 DDADTIDNNGDAEA
-170 LAQNTPAEEYNL
+170 LAQNTQSEEYNL
-182 YTNYNEGFNS
+182 YTNYNEGFNP
-192 DLNNGVV
+192 DLNKDVED
-199 NGTEDVEVNVKDS
+199 GTEDVEDNAKDS

-239 TLAKNDSKESPKEPE
+239 TLAKNDSKESK
-254 ESTEEFKES
+254 
-263 SESPKEP
+263 ESPKEP
-270 EESQESSE
+270 E

-300 KEEEEKEKEAPEE
+300 KEEEKEKEAPEE

-386 VREIAEYKGDYSG
+386 VREIAECKGNYSG
-399 YEIQLEVTDK
+399 YEIQLEVADK

>member
-1 MDVQSFLNNFLD
+1 MNVQSFLNNFLD
-13 ESNKTVLFATM
+13 ESNKIVLFATM

-58 SGDEDDLAK
+58 SGDEDDLDQDA
-67 DSSDS
+67 SDS

-79 IILDD
+79 IVQ
-84 RSDSTESRILAQD
+84 DSNTPDYS
-97 ASDSNTLVQDDLAQ
+97 SSNTLVQDNQHD
-111 DYNPQGDNLA
+111 DNLA
-121 KDSNSGEEFSAHH
+121 QDSNSGEEFGTHH

-145 YDDDIKDIDNSDDTV
+145 YDDDTEYDYNPEEDAETIDNNDDTE
-160 AIDNS
+160 
-165 DDTVA
+165 A
-170 LAQNTPAEEYNL
+170 LAQNTSAEEYNL
-182 YTNYNEGFNS
+182 YTNYNKGFNP
-192 DLNNGVV
+192 DLNKGVED
-199 NGTEDVEVNVKDS
+199 GTEDVEDNAKDL

-239 TLAKNDSKESPKEPE
+239 TLAKDDS
-254 ESTEEFKES
+254 KES

-270 EESQESSE
+270 EESKESPE

-300 KEEEEKEKEAPEE
+300 KEEEKEKEAPEE
-313 NKKAAITLVDGSDR
+313 NKKAVITLVDGSDR

-347 VTNEPEIKIALQDGF
+347 VTNESEIKIALQDGF
-362 VFDGRV
+362 IFDGRI

-386 VREIAEYKGDYSG
+386 VREIAECKGDYSG

>member
-1 MDVQSFLNNFLD
+1 MNVQSFLNNFLD
-13 ESNKTVLFATM
+13 ESNKIVLFATM

-58 SGDEDDLAK
+58 SGDEDDLDQDA
-67 DSSDS
+67 SDS

-79 IILDD
+79 IVQ
-84 RSDSTESRILAQD
+84 DSNTPDYS
-97 ASDSNTLVQDDLAQ
+97 SSNTLVQDNQHD
-111 DYNPQGDNLA
+111 DNLA
-121 KDSNSGEEFSAHH
+121 QDSNSGEEFGTHH

-145 YDDDIKDIDNSDDTV
+145 YDDETEYDYNPEEDAETIDNNGNEEAS
-160 AIDNS
+160 AR
-165 DDTVA
+165 
-170 LAQNTPAEEYNL
+170 NTPAEEYNL
-182 YTNYNEGFNS
+182 YTNYNEGFNP
-192 DLNNGVV
+192 DLNR
-199 NGTEDVEVNVKDS
+199 DVEDCTKDVEDNAKDS
-212 ENDPMEELLDEENDD
+212 KNDPMEELMDEENDD

-239 TLAKNDSKESPKEPE
+239 TLAKNDSKES
-254 ESTEEFKES
+254 

-270 EESQESSE
+270 EESKESPE

-300 KEEEEKEKEAPEE
+300 KEEEKEKEAPEE
-313 NKKAAITLVDGSDR
+313 NKKAVITLVDGSDR

-347 VTNEPEIKIALQDGF
+347 VTNESEIKIALQDGF
-362 VFDGRV
+362 IFDGRI

-386 VREIAEYKGDYSG
+386 VRKIAECKGDYSG

>member
-24 AVVLVVLILLISL
+24 AVVLAVLILLIYL

-58 SGDEDDLAK
+58 AGDEDDLAQ

-72 NTLAQDN
+72 TDLAQDN
-79 IILDD
+79 IV
-84 RSDSTESRILAQD
+84 QD
-97 ASDSNTLVQDDLAQ
+97 FNTPDYSSSNTLVQDNQHD
-111 DYNPQGDNLA
+111 DNLA
-121 KDSNSGEEFSAHH
+121 QDSNSGEEFGTHH

-145 YDDDIKDIDNSDDTV
+145 YDDDTEYDYNPEEDAETIDNNDD
-160 AIDNS
+160 AE
-165 DDTVA
+165 A

-182 YTNYNEGFNS
+182 YTNYNEGFNP
-192 DLNNGVV
+192 DINNGVEDS
-199 NGTEDVEVNVKDS
+199 TKDVEDNAKDS

-239 TLAKNDSKESPKEPE
+239 TLAKDDSKESL
-254 ESTEEFKES
+254 EFR
-263 SESPKEP
+263 ESP
-270 EESQESSE
+270 E

-300 KEEEEKEKEAPEE
+300 KEEEKEKEAPEE
-313 NKKAAITLVDGSDR
+313 NKKAVITLVDGSDR

-347 VTNEPEIKIALQDGF
+347 VTNESEIKIALQDGF
-362 VFDGRV
+362 IFDGRI

-386 VREIAEYKGDYSG
+386 VREIAECKGDYSG